1 MNRSTLWDD
10 IQQNANEV
18 KSTVDSLYEDTTINK
33 SSLGNLSFSIA
44 LLQEQVEKLIKE
56 SRTH

>member
-1 MNRSTLWDD
+1 MRNTLWND

-18 KSTVDSLYEDTTINK
+18 KNTVDTLRKDANPNK

-44 LLQEQVEKLIKE
+44 LLQEQIEKLIKE